1 MMPQDVEGV
10 QPMRITNR
18 LLILALACTCL
29 FAGSARGQHQ
39 HENPSSSA
47 TATPL
52 TGLGNHHH
60 RVSTSNDEA
69 QRFFDQGLS
78 LIYAFNHEEGAK
90 AFRRA
95 AELDPNLAM
104 AYWGIALAVG
114 PNYNE
119 PQIDPERMKTAVE
132 ALRKAKSLETHATE
146 IERGYVDALT
156 KRFSLDPAADL
167 KILYRA
173 YKDAM
178 GELHRRFPDDLDAA
192 TLYADSL
199 MNLNPWQLWDK
210 SGKPADGTEE
220 AVAILEGVLARDPDH
235 LGANHLYIHVVEAS
249 PYPERALASAKRLET
264 AAPAA
269 GHLVHMP
276 GHIYLRTGDF
286 AASART
292 NEAAAEA
299 DRSYIRKT
307 GAKGMYVAM
316 YYSHNLHFLVE
327 SYGRMG
333 LHREALRAAEA
344 LADNARLHVKEMPM
358 IEGFLPSVMFVG
370 LRFARWDDVLK
381 IQRPDATFA
390 LTSTVWHYARGVAL
404 AEKGQVREAE
414 AERKALG
421 EKSKGLPGETPF
433 GLNSAAS
440 VLAVAENVLDARIA
454 WAKGEKRA
462 AIKYWGQAVA
472 AQDALNYDEPPGW
485 YYSVRESLGAA
496 MLLNGD
502 AAGAEAIFRAD
513 LKANPRNGRSLFGL
527 AESLRRQGKNDA
539 ARLVQTEFEKAWRA
553 ADTKLRIE
561 DL

>member
-1 MMPQDVEGV
+1 
-10 QPMRITNR
+10 MRITNR
-18 LLILALACTCL
+18 LLILALACACL
-29 FAGSARGQHQ
+29 SSRFALAQHQ
-39 HENPSSSA
+39 HDSSPSA
-47 TATPL
+47 TSTPM

-60 RVSTSNDEA
+60 KVSTSNAEA

-78 LIYAFNHEEGAK
+78 LIYAFNHEESAK
-90 AFRRA
+90 AFRRS
-95 AELDPNLAM
+95 AELDSNLAM
-104 AYWGIALAVG
+104 AYWGVALAVG

-119 PQIDPERMKTAVE
+119 PQIDPERMKAAVE
-132 ALRKAKSLETHATE
+132 ALKMAKSLEARASD

-156 KRFSLDPAADL
+156 RRFSLDPGADL
-167 KILYRA
+167 KVLYRA

-210 SGKPADGTEE
+210 SGKPAEGTEE
-220 AVAILEGVLARDPDH
+220 AVAVLEGVLSRDPDH
-235 LGANHLYIHVVEAS
+235 LGANHLYIHVLEAS
-249 PYPERALASAKRLET
+249 PHPERALASAKRLET

-286 AASART
+286 EASAKT

-299 DRSYIRKT
+299 DRSYIRTT

-333 LHREALRAAEA
+333 LYREALRAAEA
-344 LADNARLHVKEMPM
+344 LADNARAHVKDMPM
-358 IEGFLPSVMFVG
+358 VEGFLPSAMFVR
-370 LRFARWDDVLK
+370 LRFAQWDDVLK
-381 IQRPDATFA
+381 MPQPDPGFTV
-390 LTSTVWHYARGVAL
+390 TSTVWHYARGVAF
-404 AEKGQVREAE
+404 AEKGQIREAE
-414 AERKALG
+414 AERKTFG
-421 EKSKGLPGETPF
+421 EKAKGLPGETPF

-440 VLAVAENVLDARIA
+440 VLKVAEGILDARIA
-454 WAKGEKRA
+454 WARGDKQSAIKFWRA
-462 AIKYWGQAVA
+462 AVA
-472 AQDALNYDEPPGW
+472 SQEALNYDEPPGW
-485 YYSVRESLGAA
+485 YYSVRESLGSA
-496 MLLNGD
+496 LLLSGD
-502 AAGAEAIFRAD
+502 AAGAEAVFRED

-527 AESLRRQGKNDA
+527 AESLRRQGKADA
-539 ARLVQTEFEKAWRA
+539 ARLVQMEFERAWRA
-553 ADTKLRIE
+553 ADTKLRLE